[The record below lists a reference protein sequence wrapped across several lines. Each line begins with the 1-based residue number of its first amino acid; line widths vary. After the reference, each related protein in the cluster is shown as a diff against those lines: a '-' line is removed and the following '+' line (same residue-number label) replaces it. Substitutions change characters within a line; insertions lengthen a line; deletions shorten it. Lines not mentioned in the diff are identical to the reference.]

1 MNLCSVVDGLIGL
14 GVLGGAAAV
23 GGVLAAGAVALIG
36 LAVAKK
42 KQWFQLMTNIIVL
55 LYRANT

>member
-1 MNLCSVVDGLIGL
+1 MLCVLIAVLYIIVIKLHSDGLIGL

-36 LAVAKK
+36 LGIAKAK
-42 KQWFQLMTNIIVL
+42 
-55 LYRANT
+55 R

>member
-1 MNLCSVVDGLIGL
+1 MHIDCVYSTKGISVYKYLHHCTDGLIGL

-36 LAVAKK
+36 IAVAKTK
-42 KQWFQLMTNIIVL
+42 S
-55 LYRANT
+55 